1 MENNLNASFVIIGLV
16 ASVPEL
22 NESTWVSFTKQ
33 TLFLRPNVKRLVY
46 LQRVLANER
55 DAFER
60 KWNATISTLDQN
72 NQTIRRPNDTE
83 YSPII
88 YETND
93 VNYLFLDPGANP
105 LLKTAIDAARDTG
118 LFTLSPPSRLRSAW
132 QMGAY
137 LAYYGPGHDSSSF
150 TSNAERMQ
158 ACQGYVAT
166 VLNVMEIFNAILSR
180 WALSSVCCN
189 LMQIS

>member
-1 MENNLNASFVIIGLV
+1 MNASFVIIGLV

-22 NESTWVSFTKQ
+22 NESTWVSFTKK

-60 KWNATISTLDQN
+60 KWNATITALDKN
-72 NQTIRRPNDTE
+72 NETMRRPNDTE

-88 YETND
+88 YETDD
-93 VNYLFLDPGANP
+93 VNLLFLDPGFND
-105 LLKTAIDAARDTG
+105 LLKSAIYAARDTG
-118 LFTLSPPSRLRSAW
+118 LFTLSPPSQLRTAL

-137 LAYYGPGHDSSSF
+137 LAYYGPGRDSSSF

-166 VLNVMEIFNAILSR
+166 VLSVMEIFSAILSR
-180 WALSSVCCN
+180 WALSSVCCK
-189 LMQIS
+189 LIQTS